1 MGVEEGLSAK
11 MQIKKMAKKV
21 LIIIC
26 WLVIWQML
34 AAAIN
39 NPILIVGPIETIKT
53 LIRLLPDPVF
63 RRAVYGTTVMV
74 LSGFLVGWLAGMIC
88 AGIAYR
94 YRPVREFLEPVI
106 AVFRAVPIVS
116 FVILLLI
123 WQGSGRL
130 SFLIGFLV
138 VFVVMYGNVLNGLL
152 GMNDDLV
159 QEAKLLHVSLYR
171 RVRYIYLPEIYP
183 EMKSG
188 LELSIGM
195 AFKSGIAAEIIGQ
208 PADTIG
214 NALYRSKIFLETDGV
229 LAYTLTAVCVAW
241 VAEKLIVLAWDGV
254 FRPKTFEKNS
264 SDKTV

>member
-1 MGVEEGLSAK
+1 MGVEEGLPAK
-11 MQIKKMAKKV
+11 MHIKKMVKKI

-39 NPILIVGPIETIKT
+39 NPILIVGPMETIKT
-53 LIRLLPDPVF
+53 LIRLLPDQAF
-63 RRAVYGTTVMV
+63 CRAVYGTTVMV
-74 LSGFLVGWLAGMIC
+74 LSGFLAGWLAGMIC
-88 AGIAYR
+88 ASIAYR
-94 YRPVREFLEPVI
+94 FRQAREFLEPVI
-106 AVFRAVPIVS
+106 VFFRAVPIVS

-188 LELSIGM
+188 LELAIGM
-195 AFKSGIAAEIIGQ
+195 GFKSGIAAEVIGQ
-208 PADTIG
+208 PVGSVG
-214 NALYRSKIFLETDGV
+214 NALYQAKIFLQTDEV
-229 LAYTLTAVCVAW
+229 FAYTLTAICAAW
-241 VAEKLIVLAWDGV
+241 LAEKLLV
-254 FRPKTFEKNS
+254 FLWSRFFGPKTCEENS